1 LSTLLK
7 VLVTPGARVVV
18 GKVVIGALVGFPE
31 TNVVVAVGVAVVIVT
46 VVVVK
51 TEVAVDVDE

>member
-1 LSTLLK
+1 

-51 TEVAVDVDE
+51 IEVAVDVDE